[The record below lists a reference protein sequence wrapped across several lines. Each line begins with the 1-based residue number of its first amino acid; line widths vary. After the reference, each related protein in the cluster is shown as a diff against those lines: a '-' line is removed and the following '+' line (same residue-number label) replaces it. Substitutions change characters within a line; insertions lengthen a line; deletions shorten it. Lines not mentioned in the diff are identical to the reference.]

1 MNDQKQ
7 ASNFVKAVKLA
18 VRKATEAVSKLKLGK
33 PEGTPAATS
42 SPAQVSNTSLSPE
55 TKSVK
60 PEVAQPASKP
70 AVTPTAAPSE
80 AELREAQTK
89 RLIDNY
95 LTDRAFKDIREVGSG
110 ATQAEVAADVLKNM
124 QKATDPATKARL
136 TTIYKFLATPAT
148 AAAAAPAAAESVAKP
163 ASPEMLNNADLAK
176 EIFKGNYSKSDEF
189 NKMFAP
195 VTVEDIKNLDN
206 RITAGVASQLSWVN
220 RLDESSIRR
229 LSSAV
234 ITRLS
239 KTIPLDKGQKQ
250 IITTIFSVIANSKKD
265 KAKPVASKP
274 AGK

>member
-1 MNDQKQ
+1 MDKYLTHNIFK
-7 ASNFVKAVKLA
+7 N
-18 VRKATEAVSKLKLGK
+18 VRKVG
-33 PEGTPAATS
+33 
-42 SPAQVSNTSLSPE
+42 
-55 TKSVK
+55 
-60 PEVAQPASKP
+60 
-70 AVTPTAAPSE
+70 PS
-80 AELREAQTK
+80 
-89 RLIDNY
+89 
-95 LTDRAFKDIREVGSG
+95 
-110 ATQAEVAADVLKNM
+110 ATQAEVAQDILANVPQAESPQMKSEL
-124 QKATDPATKARL
+124 L
-136 TTIYKFLATPAT
+136 TMYKYLRVPEAASTPS
-148 AAAAAPAAAESVAKP
+148 PAAESVAKP

-176 EIFKGNYSKSDEF
+176 EIFKGDYSKSDEF

-234 ITRLS
+234 ITKLS
-239 KTIPLDKGQKQ
+239 KTISLDKGQKQ